1 MTLFIDPPRWPA
13 HGTVFSHLVSDT
25 SVAELHAFAA
35 TLGISP
41 RAFDLDHYDVP
52 AHRHADAVGAGA
64 IPVDGKELVKI
75 LVASGMRVPARR
87 RPKRLASALHQRW
100 HSLFPGMPWLS
111 EELVERWSEPHRSYH
126 DLSHL
131 LRVLESIEILTEPR
145 EHPELMAAAWF
156 HDAVHQGQAGTDEQQ
171 SADLARNR
179 LSMAGWDRD
188 RCRRVADLILVTV
201 DHRPAPDDV
210 EAQTLVDAD
219 LSILGADQATYDE
232 YARDVRDEY
241 RHVPDSVFA
250 LARAEILTRLLD
262 KPALFHTD
270 RGAELWEERARSNVR
285 VEISALEAIARI

>member
-35 TLGISP
+35 SLGISP

-87 RPKRLASALHQRW
+87 RPKRLASTLHQRW
-100 HSLFPGMPWLS
+100 HSTFPGMPWLS

-131 LRVLESIEILTEPR
+131 LRVLESIETLTDSR
-145 EHPELMAAAWF
+145 GHPELMAAAWF

-179 LSMAGWDRD
+179 LGMAGWDRK
-188 RCRRVADLILVTV
+188 RCGRVAELILVTV
-201 DHRPAPDDV
+201 DHKPDAHDS
-210 EAQTLVDAD
+210 EAQILVDAD
-219 LSILGADQATYDE
+219 LSILGADSATYQE

-241 RHVPDSVFA
+241 RHVPDHEFA
-250 LARAEILTRLLD
+250 PARAEILTQLLT
-262 KPALFHTD
+262 KPTLFHTEQ
-270 RGAELWEERARSNVR
+270 GMAMWEVQARDNVR
-285 VEISALEAIARI
+285 GEISALEAITRD

>member
-64 IPVDGKELVKI
+64 VPVDGKELVKI

-100 HSLFPGMPWLS
+100 HNTFPSMPWLG
-111 EELVERWSEPHRSYH
+111 EELVERWREPHRSYH

-131 LRVLESIEILTEPR
+131 LRVLESIEILAEPR

-156 HDAVHQGQAGTDEQQ
+156 HDAVHQGHAGKDEQQ

-179 LSMAGWDRD
+179 LAMADWDRD
-188 RCRRVADLILVTV
+188 RCQRVAQLILVTV
-201 DHRPAPDDV
+201 DHRPDPDDH
-210 EAQTLVDAD
+210 EAQVLVDAD
-219 LSILGADQATYDE
+219 LSILGADHATYTE
-232 YARDVRDEY
+232 YARNVRDEY
-241 RHVPDSVFA
+241 RQVPDAVFA
-250 LARAEILTRLLD
+250 PARAEILARLLD
-262 KPALFHTD
+262 KQALFHTE
-270 RGAELWEERARSNVR
+270 RGRELWEERARDNVR
-285 VEISALEAIARI
+285 DEISALESVIRS

>member
-25 SVAELHAFAA
+25 SAAELHAFAA
-35 TLGISP
+35 GLGISP

-64 IPVDGKELVKI
+64 VPVDGKELVKI

-100 HSLFPGMPWLS
+100 HNSFPAMPWLS

-131 LRVLESIEILTEPR
+131 LRVLESIDVLVGDQR
-145 EHPELMAAAWF
+145 RPELTAAAWF
-156 HDAVHQGQAGTDEQQ
+156 HDAVHRGEAGTDEQQ

-179 LSMAGWDRD
+179 LAMAGWDRAQ
-188 RCRRVADLILVTV
+188 CQRVAQLILVTV
-201 DHRPAPDDV
+201 DHVPDQDDQ
-210 EAQTLVDAD
+210 EAHILVDAD
-219 LSILGADQATYDE
+219 LSILGADRQE
-232 YARDVRDEY
+232 YHRYTRDVRDEY
-241 RHVPDSVFA
+241 RHVPDHVFA
-250 LARAEILTRLLD
+250 PARAQVLTRLLA
-262 KPALFHTD
+262 KPQLFHTP
-270 RGAELWEERARSNVR
+270 RGRNLWEARARSNVAR
-285 VEISALEAIARI
+285 EISALESLTRG

>member
-35 TLGISP
+35 ALGISP

-64 IPVDGKELVKI
+64 VPVDGKELVKI

-100 HSLFPGMPWLS
+100 HNTFPSMPWLS
-111 EELVERWSEPHRSYH
+111 EELVERWSERHRSYH

-156 HDAVHQGQAGTDEQQ
+156 HDAVYQGQAGTDEQQ

-179 LSMAGWDRD
+179 LGMAGWDRD
-188 RCRRVADLILVTV
+188 RCLRVADLILVTV
-201 DHRPAPDDV
+201 DHRPDQDDQ
-210 EAQTLVDAD
+210 EAQVLVDAD
-219 LSILGADQATYDE
+219 LSVLGADTATYAE
-232 YARDVRDEY
+232 YARDIRDEY
-241 RHVPDSVFA
+241 RHVPDTEFA
-250 LARAEILTRLLD
+250 PARARILTRLLD
-262 KPALFHTD
+262 KPALFHTEP
-270 RGAELWEERARSNVR
+270 GLELWEERARNNVR
-285 VEISALEAIARI
+285 DEISALEATARI

>member
-64 IPVDGKELVKI
+64 VPVDGKELVKI

-100 HSLFPGMPWLS
+100 HNTFPSMPWLS
-111 EELVERWSEPHRSYH
+111 EELVERWSERHRSYH

-156 HDAVHQGQAGTDEQQ
+156 HDAVYQGQAGTDEQQ

-179 LSMAGWDRD
+179 LGMAGWDRD
-188 RCRRVADLILVTV
+188 RCLRVADLILVTV
-201 DHRPAPDDV
+201 DHRPDQDDQ
-210 EAQTLVDAD
+210 EAQVLVDAD
-219 LSILGADQATYDE
+219 LSVLGADTATYAE
-232 YARDVRDEY
+232 YARDIRDEY
-241 RHVPDSVFA
+241 RHVPDTEFA
-250 LARAEILTRLLD
+250 PARARILTRLLD
-262 KPALFHTD
+262 KPALFHTEP
-270 RGAELWEERARSNVR
+270 GLELWEERARNNVR
-285 VEISALEAIARI
+285 DEISALEATARI

>member
-35 TLGISP
+35 ALGISA
-41 RAFDLDHYDVP
+41 RAFDLDHYDIP

-87 RPKRLASALHQRW
+87 RPKRLASTLRQRW
-100 HSLFPGMPWLS
+100 HDTFPAMPWLS

-131 LRVLESIEILTEPR
+131 LRVLESIDALVTAR
-145 EHPELMAAAWF
+145 EHPELVAAAWF
-156 HDAVHQGQAGTDEQQ
+156 HDAVHQGQAGTDERQ

-179 LSMAGWDRD
+179 LKLAGWSRSACD
-188 RCRRVADLILVTV
+188 RVAQLILATLE
-201 DHRPAPDDV
+201 HTPDADDAD
-210 EAQTLVDAD
+210 AQVLVDAD
-219 LSILGADQATYDE
+219 LSILGTDEATYRE

-241 RHVPDSVFA
+241 RHVPDREFA
-250 LARAEILTRLLD
+250 PARAEILSRLLD
-262 KPALFHTD
+262 KPALFHTE
-270 RGAELWEERARSNVR
+270 RGFLLWEERARNNVR
-285 VEISALEAIARI
+285 REISALQALARH